1 MNLSNILPFGKST
14 ELLVCE
20 TDGFSLRG
28 SVLSRAGNTITA
40 SYHASVQTTD
50 MAEAVVELVG
60 QLKASGWQGGNA
72 VLLSPAVLSTL
83 IELPINPKKPRPIA
97 QMMEL
102 IRWEA
107 EPLLIQHTTRWS
119 VGHLLVGQGYMTAE
133 QAEAIIDLQQGKAN
147 EAGGLALAEKFS
159 FRRFGDLAE
168 ELGYIRRSQLN
179 ACLAGQEWLK
189 SDDELVE
196 CGWSPQGEVAD
207 VPGMF
212 NWLVSCV
219 NQGLLQRWI
228 DVFAKQGVVLEAMYP
243 LIGCSASLIA
253 DNKTNDVLIEV
264 SSQMAFAM
272 TITAGKITAQQWYD
286 NNDKEP
292 YEAVLESYHGL
303 NPPLDVPVWLAS
315 SVALPNNLLADV
327 NDALEADVIALDML
341 PISENISAGMVG
353 AARQFWKLSG
363 TDRGAGVRLGGPLP
377 PPLQRLE
384 IRAVM
389 LVATLLLLIAMSEA
403 WLMMERNLVEKDK
416 AVIDARWQTIDTS
429 IKQINTK
436 TAEIDKLKKEVAE
449 REVAQ
454 VRMKALVAFYNQA
467 IPERKSLIK
476 GILGIIQSATPD
488 DVIINSIDE
497 LGKRVPVRTAPVTP
511 NSQQDKRVEVE
522 NFNVEAWALS
532 EISAQRFLQIMEE
545 ALEPWGMEVRDSVVQ
560 AGVGPLNL
568 NGFTLGFRMVKLLE
582 PESLTSN
589 GSKK

>member
-28 SVLSRAGNTITA
+28 SVLSRAGNTLTA
-40 SYHASVQTTD
+40 TYHASAQTAD

-60 QLKASGWQGGNA
+60 QLKASGWQGGKA

-83 IELPINPKKPRPIA
+83 IELPVNPKKPRPTA

-102 IRWEA
+102 VRWEA

-133 QAEAIIDLQQGKAN
+133 QAEAIMDLQQGKAN
-147 EAGGLALAEKFS
+147 QTGGLELAEKFS

-189 SDDELVE
+189 SDDDLIE
-196 CGWSPQGEVAD
+196 CGWSAQGEVAD

-212 NWLVSCV
+212 NWLVTCV

-228 DVFAKQGVVLEAMYP
+228 DVFAKQGIVLEAMYP
-243 LIGCSASLIA
+243 LIGCSASLIP
-253 DNKTNDVLIEV
+253 DNKTNDVLIEAGN
-264 SSQMAFAM
+264 QMAFAM
-272 TITAGKITAQQWYD
+272 TINAGKITAQQWYG

-292 YEAVLESYHGL
+292 YEAVLESYHSL
-303 NPPLDVPVWLAS
+303 NPATHDPVWLAS
-315 SVALPNNLLADV
+315 SVALPNSLLADV
-327 NDALEADVIALDML
+327 NDALEADVIALDMS

-363 TDRGAGVRLGGPLP
+363 TDRSAGVRLGGPLP

-384 IRAVM
+384 IRTVM
-389 LVATLLLLIAMSEA
+389 LVATLLLLIAVSEV
-403 WLMMERNLVEKDK
+403 WLMMERSLVEKDK
-416 AVIDARWQTIDTS
+416 AVIDSRWQAIDAS
-429 IKQINTK
+429 IKQMDAKITEIN
-436 TAEIDKLKKEVAE
+436 KLKKELAE
-449 REVAQ
+449 REVAH
-454 VRMKALVAFYNQA
+454 VRMNALVAFYNQA

-476 GILGIIQSATPD
+476 GILGLMQSATPD

-497 LGKRVPVRTAPVTP
+497 LGKRVPVRAAPVTP
-511 NSQQDKRVEVE
+511 NSQKDKRVEVK

-532 EISAQRFLQIMEE
+532 EISAQSFLQLMKE
-545 ALEPWGMEVRDSVVQ
+545 ALEPWDMEIRDTVVQ
-560 AGVGPLNL
+560 AGIGPLNL
-568 NGFTLGFRMVKLLE
+568 DGFTVGFRMVKLVE

-589 GSKK
+589 GSNK

>member
-1 MNLSNILPFGKST
+1 MNLNNILRFGKST

-28 SVLSRAGNTITA
+28 SVLSRAGSTITA
-40 SYHASVQTTD
+40 SYHANVQTTD

-60 QLKASGWQGGNA
+60 QLKASGWQGGHA

-83 IELPINPKKPRPIA
+83 IELPVNPKKPRPLN

-102 IRWEA
+102 VRWEA

-119 VGHLLVGQGYMTAE
+119 VGHLLVGQGYITAD

-147 EAGGLALAEKFS
+147 EAGGLNLAEKFS
-159 FRRFGDLAE
+159 SRRFGDLAE

-189 SDDELVE
+189 SDDELIE
-196 CGWSPQGEVAD
+196 CGWSPQAEVAD

-243 LIGCSASLIA
+243 LIGCSASLIT

-264 SSQMAFAM
+264 SRQMAFAT
-272 TITAGKITAQQWYD
+272 TINAGKITAQQWYG

-292 YEAVLESYHGL
+292 YAAALESYHGL
-303 NPPLDVPVWLAS
+303 NPPLDIPVWLAS
-315 SVALPNNLLADV
+315 SVTLPNNLLAEV
-327 NDALEADVIALDML
+327 NDALEADVVALDMS
-341 PISENISAGMVG
+341 PISDTVSAGMVG
-353 AARQFWKLSG
+353 AAHQFWQLSG
-363 TDRGAGVRLGGPLP
+363 KDRCAGVRLGGPLP

-389 LVATLLLLIAMSEA
+389 LVATLMLLIAISEV
-403 WLMMERNLVEKDK
+403 WLMMERTLVEKDK

-429 IKQINTK
+429 IKQMNTK
-436 TAEIDKLKKEVAE
+436 IAEIDKLKKEVAE
-449 REVAQ
+449 RELAQ
-454 VRMKALVAFYNQA
+454 VRMNALVTFYNQA

-476 GILGIIQSATPD
+476 GILGIMQSATPNE
-488 DVIINSIDE
+488 VIINSIDE
-497 LGKRVPVRTAPVTP
+497 LGKRVPVRAAPVTP
-511 NSQQDKRVEVE
+511 NSQIDKRVEVE
-522 NFNVEAWALS
+522 NFNVEAWALT

-560 AGVGPLNL
+560 TGVGPLNL
-568 NGFTLGFRMVKLLE
+568 NGFTVGFRMVKLLE

-589 GSKK
+589 GNTK